1 MASTKGQSD
10 GAVQPPAA
18 AAAAAPAPAT
28 PAPAPPPPSS
38 RPPAP
43 PASGSAAQP
52 QQTSAA
58 SINNWL
64 FTAEELEQCP
74 SVAAGYTRADLD
86 RRLRAGC
93 TYQRAIAKALEL
105 YGVKCA

>member
-1 MASTKGQSD
+1 M
-10 GAVQPPAA
+10 
-18 AAAAAPAPAT
+18 
-28 PAPAPPPPSS
+28 
-38 RPPAP
+38 P

-58 SINNWL
+58 SINIWQ

-105 YGVKCA
+105 YGVHLCVRPDNG